1 MLNYS
6 KLLYLIQLFIDKNKF
21 FCHKFLFCWRQIFG
35 LPAQFKGNLFVKSG
49 QHTLKEIEI
58 MIEIRIHGRGGQGN
72 VRAAELLAI
81 AAFKDGK
88 FAQAFPAF
96 GAERMGAPV
105 QAFVRIDDK
114 RIRLREQIR
123 KPDYLIIQDEMLMD
137 TVPVL
142 DGLKSNGAI
151 LVNSNRT
158 PEELRLNTKARVDTI
173 PATEI
178 AMEIIG
184 RPIPNA
190 IMIGAFCAISG
201 LVSLEAA
208 QAAIMEIFP
217 GRIGENNV
225 AALERAN
232 EIIQKRKN
240 HVETD

>member
-1 MLNYS
+1 MALTASASVS
-6 KLLYLIQLFIDKNKF
+6 KGLGPGPNKNE
-21 FCHKFLFCWRQIFG
+21 
-35 LPAQFKGNLFVKSG
+35 LPITANV
-49 QHTLKEIEI
+49 TRKENAI

-81 AAFKDGK
+81 AAFRDGK

-114 RIRLREQIR
+114 RIRLREQVR

-158 PEELRLNTKARVDTI
+158 PEELRLNTKASVDTI

-178 AMEIIG
+178 ALEIIG